1 MQYFDLLKVWIRN
14 LYLACFEFEKSV
26 LTRVGPGYK
35 LDLLLDSAY
44 WGSYSCKIN
53 NRLYDKVIAV
63 R

>member
-14 LYLACFEFEKSV
+14 VYLVCFEFEKSV

-44 WGSYSCKIN
+44 WGSYSCKI
-53 NRLYDKVIAV
+53 K
-63 R
+63 